1 MTDLIAAFDEAVHR
15 GGASVTEALA
25 ACDARLVDGPDDV
38 EALVCRGALLV
49 LSGRDAFLPWTRA
62 RLVREGLALMDKTVD
77 SARAAGGPPG
87 LRLLVIRALSHARL
101 PRLLRSP
108 RRVRALAEEI
118 LSHTSYA
125 ELPDI
130 IRMEIVAHLREALYR
145 TGENTSAPFE
155 TKADATPA

>member
-1 MTDLIAAFDEAVHR
+1 MTDLIATFEEAVDQ

-25 ACDARLVDGPDDV
+25 ACDARLVDAPDDV
-38 EALVCRGALLV
+38 EALVFRGALLV

-62 RLVREGLALMDKTVD
+62 RLVREGLALMDEVVD
-77 SARAAGGPPG
+77 RARATGGLPG

-101 PRLLRSP
+101 PRLLHSP

-125 ELPDI
+125 ELPHI
-130 IRMEIVAHLREALYR
+130 IRTEIDAHLREALRR

-155 TKADATPA
+155 TKTDATPA